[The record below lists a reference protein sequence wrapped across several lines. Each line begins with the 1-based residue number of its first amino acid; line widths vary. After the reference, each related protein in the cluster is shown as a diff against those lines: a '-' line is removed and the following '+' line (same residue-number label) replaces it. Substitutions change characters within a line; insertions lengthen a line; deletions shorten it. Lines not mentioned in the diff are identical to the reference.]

1 MGGKGRWQY
10 NDAMQCEVLLFAQLA
25 EAIGHDRLTVDLPGG
40 ATVAD
45 ALDALSNDHAAI
57 VDMRPTLAV
66 AVNERYGKG
75 STALADGDTIALIP
89 PVSGG

>member
-1 MGGKGRWQY
+1 MR
-10 NDAMQCEVLLFAQLA
+10 CEVLLFANVA
-25 EAIGHDRLTVDLPGG
+25 EAVGHDRLTVDLPDD

-57 VDMRPTLAV
+57 VGMRPTLAV
-66 AVNERYGKG
+66 AVNERYCNGA
-75 STALADGDTIALIP
+75 TALADGDTIALIP